1 MGDSVKVRQEVETVE
16 TPAGTEVW
24 VPDGPTVAGMVAG
37 GYWSVID
44 RRPDTRKGR
53 KVEPF
58 GEVADD
64 GGQDQA

>member
-1 MGDSVKVRQEVETVE
+1 MADQVLVRQDVETVE
-16 TPAGTEVW
+16 TEAGTEVW
-24 VPDGPTVAGMVAG
+24 VQDGPTVAGMVAG

-44 RRPDTRKGR
+44 RRSDTRKGR

-64 GGQDQA
+64 GGSDQA

>member
-44 RRPDTRKGR
+44 RRSDTRKRRDTEPAGEESGDGR
-53 KVEPF
+53 
-58 GEVADD
+58 
-64 GGQDQA
+64 QDQA